1 MPSKNKDKLLEV
13 AQTLVQ
19 EKGYQGFSFH
29 DLSAA
34 VGITTA
40 SIHYHFPT
48 KAHLGIAL
56 IQSYRACF
64 ENLIAEVKANHD
76 SPKAQFEAL
85 LDIFDG
91 TLGCS
96 KICICGAM
104 SGEFHGLPEDVRE
117 ELKTFIIASAQGIQD
132 IIEAAQQAGEISA
145 DYDAKT
151 LAELWNNTL
160 QGTMAIGRA
169 TQACKLGAPID
180 LLKEWTFSP
189 APAAS
194 PISH

>member
-1 MPSKNKDKLLEV
+1 MPSKNKEKLIEV

-56 IQSYRACF
+56 IQGYRSCF
-64 ENLIAEVKANHD
+64 EKMITDVRAKHN
-76 SPKAQFEAL
+76 SPKAQFEAM
-85 LDIFDG
+85 LDIFNG
-91 TLGCS
+91 TLGS
-96 KICICGAM
+96 DKICICGAL

-117 ELKTFIIASAQGIQD
+117 ELKAFILASTAGLQD
-132 IIEAAQQAGEISA
+132 IIGAAQAVGEISPA
-145 DYDAKT
+145 HDAYT

-169 TQACKLGAPID
+169 TQSCKLGASIE
-180 LLKEWTFSP
+180 LLKDWTFQSVP
-189 APAAS
+189 ETVEA
-194 PISH
+194 